1 MYYIGGRSNLAFIHI
16 PKNAGSCVLNTFN
29 KKSSGHEALQA
40 RRRKKAGVKY
50 FCVIRDPFDRVI
62 SAFEYLRNDGNGSRG
77 DIVAKETYCYQGTFD
92 EFLKCFHKERK
103 RYFKQTHLGPQHR
116 WCCEG
121 NTILADIVINYNNF
135 EKELRELHRKNNW
148 HSLKYIPRVRP
159 SPRKDINFYI
169 SEKNKEIVKEIYAD
183 DYIIFSQWNEQWI

>member
-62 SAFEYLRNDGNGSRG
+62 SAFEYLRNDGNGSLP
-77 DIVAKETYCYQGTFD
+77 DIIAKERYCYQDTFD
-92 EFLKCFHKERK
+92 EFLECFRKERK
-103 RYFKQTHLGPQHR
+103 KYFTRTHLAPQHH

-169 SEKNKEIVKEIYAD
+169 SEKNKKLVKEIYAD
-183 DYIIFSQWNEQWI
+183 DYIIFRQWNEQWI